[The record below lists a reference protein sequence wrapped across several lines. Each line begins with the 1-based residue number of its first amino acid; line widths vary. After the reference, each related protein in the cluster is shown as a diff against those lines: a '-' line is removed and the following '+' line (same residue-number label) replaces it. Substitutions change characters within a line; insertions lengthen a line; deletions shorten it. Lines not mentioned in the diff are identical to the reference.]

1 MAHNHNHSHSTSVRK
16 SNIGLA
22 FFLNLSFTF
31 VELIGGF
38 LTNSVAILSDAV
50 HDLGDSFS
58 LALAWYFEKLS
69 KRGRTVRF
77 SYGYKRFSLIGAIIN
92 SVVLIVGSIYII
104 SEAVPRLL
112 SPQETNAKGML
123 MLAVLGVVVNG
134 VAVLRTRKT
143 SSINERMV
151 SLHLLED
158 ALGWVAVLIGS
169 VVMYFTGWTVIDPIL
184 SIAIACFVLFNVYKN
199 IHKVLPVLLQGTPAD
214 IDPVQIERV
223 LKALDSISEVHDMHI
238 WSLDEIHNILTAH
251 IVVVGHNS
259 MEHLAMLKLEVRS
272 VLAQEG
278 ITHATL
284 EFEFSGEVC
293 GCMCN

>member
-1 MAHNHNHSHSTSVRK
+1 MGHNHLHGTPGRK

-22 FFLNLSFTF
+22 FFLNLAFTF
-31 VELIGGF
+31 VELAGGF
-38 LTNSVAILSDAV
+38 LTNSIAILSDAV

-112 SPQETNAKGML
+112 LPQETNAKGMFL
-123 MLAVLGVVVNG
+123 LAVLGVIVNG
-134 VAVLRTRKT
+134 VAVLRTHKT

-169 VVMYFTGWTVIDPIL
+169 AVMHFTGWTVIDPLL
-184 SIAIACFVLFNVYKN
+184 SVAIACFVLFNVYKN
-199 IHKVLPVLLQGTPAD
+199 IRKVLPVLLQGTPAD
-214 IDPVQIERV
+214 VDPVQIEHV
-223 LKALDSISEVHDMHI
+223 LKALDGVDEVHDMHI
-238 WSLDEIHNILTAH
+238 WSLDEIHNSLTAH
-251 IVVVGHNS
+251 IVVSEHKS
-259 MEHLAMLKLEVRS
+259 MEHLPVMKCEVRN

-284 EFEFSGEVC
+284 EFELSGEVC